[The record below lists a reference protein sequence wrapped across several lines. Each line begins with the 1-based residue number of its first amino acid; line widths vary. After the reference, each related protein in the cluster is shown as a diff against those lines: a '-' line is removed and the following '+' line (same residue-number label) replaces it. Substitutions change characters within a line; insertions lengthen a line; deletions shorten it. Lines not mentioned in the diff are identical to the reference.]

1 MDNLYIVMPAY
12 NEEANILLVIEQW
25 HPVVEKI
32 GKDSKLVVVDDGSKD
47 STYDIMKGLTS
58 TYPRLVPI
66 TKPNSGHG
74 ATCLYAYRYALENG
88 ADYIFQTDSDGQTN
102 PGEFQQFWDIRKEYD
117 FLIGSRKNREDGL
130 GRILVS
136 KTLKLVVFLFFGVG
150 VEDANT
156 PFRLMNADKLKPY
169 LTIIPPDFFL
179 SNVLI
184 STLAVKYGERV
195 KWLPISF
202 KTRQGGINSIN
213 VKRIFKI
220 GVKALKDFRDVRR
233 QI

>member
-1 MDNLYIVMPAY
+1 MDNVYIVMPAY
-12 NEEANILLVIEQW
+12 NEEANILRVIEQW

-58 TYPRLVPI
+58 TFPRLVPI

-102 PGEFQQFWDIRKEYD
+102 PGEFQQFWDLRKEYD
-117 FLIGSRKNREDGL
+117 FLIGSRKNREDGF

-150 VEDANT
+150 VDDANT

-169 LTIIPPDFFL
+169 LRKIPPDFFL

-184 STLAVKYGERV
+184 STLAVKCGEKV

-213 VKRIFKI
+213 LKRIFKI
-220 GVKALKDFRDVRR
+220 GIKALKDFRDVRR